1 MSKLQP
7 EPGSTVRN
15 IQRLFK
21 RLAYISKS
29 SRSHSPNLPA
39 AQTAQDHDKAR
50 PRLIRQPQ
58 SLPPTHTRPQNIAT
72 RLSQRL
78 SQMASKAE
86 PDFAESRDRRCLRT
100 RGNASQQNRCH
111 CPESLRG

>member
-29 SRSHSPNLPA
+29 SRSHSPNLPP

-50 PRLIRQPQ
+50 PRLIRQPP
-58 SLPPTHTRPQNIAT
+58 SLPPNHTRPQNIAT
-72 RLSQRL
+72 RLNHHSSER
-78 SQMASKAE
+78 APKAE
-86 PDFAESRDRRCLRT
+86 PDFAESRDRRFLRT
-100 RGNASQQNRCH
+100 RGN
-111 CPESLRG
+111 